1 MKSLKER
8 KMSCRCSKCI
18 AACWR
23 NPGWFGSIKE
33 AEGAAELLN
42 LSIEQFAEEYLIQ
55 EWWTSKNK
63 DILVPAPRRDFSR
76 MTDEQTKVF
85 KEFPTL
91 DETWKRERIRNG
103 KGFIVASWGHNL
115 MSGYACIFLTKD
127 NNCLIHESKPTEC
140 KEMLACEGI
149 YQERKKLLP
158 YWRRHQDWF
167 DEISNKI
174 NNCKLRRRR

>member
-8 KMSCRCSKCI
+8 KMSCKCSKCI
-18 AACWR
+18 VACWQ

-33 AEGAAELLN
+33 VEGAAELLN
-42 LSIEQFAEEYLIQ
+42 LSIEQFAEKYLIQ
-55 EWWTSKNK
+55 EWWISKNK
-63 DILVPAPRRDFSR
+63 DILIPASRRDFSR
-76 MTDEQTKVF
+76 MDDIQKKVF

-91 DETWKRERIRNG
+91 DETWKRERTING

-127 NNCLIHESKPTEC
+127 NNCLIHESKPMEC
-140 KEMLACEGI
+140 RELLACKKI
-149 YQERKKLLP
+149 RLDRKNLLP
-158 YWRRHQDWF
+158 YWRRHQNWF

-174 NNCKLRRRR
+174 NNCK